1 MRKKQ
6 SDQLPESLAAESS
19 AEARDSLV
27 QRWLDLAR
35 ELLSG
40 GDDNDPSPS
49 AA

>member
-1 MRKKQ
+1 MRKEQ
-6 SDQLPESLAAESS
+6 PDQLPESVEARIAAEPK
-19 AEARDSLV
+19 DSLV

-40 GDDNDPSPS
+40 SDDNDPSPS